1 MIDELH
7 LLKLHIPFAVDYIS
21 IRLNADKTVYF
32 FVWHHHVRLTRVVT
46 VGVWDPDVLDI
57 TSFYGESAVEFSSE
71 TGVSPSLAEV
81 CVDFIF
87 LFTK

>member
-1 MIDELH
+1 MNFVY

-21 IRLNADKTVYF
+21 IRLDADKTVDF
-32 FVWHHHVRLTRVVT
+32 FVWHHHVRLASVVT
-46 VGVWDPDVLDI
+46 VGVWDPDVVDI
-57 TSFYGESAVEFSSE
+57 TSFYGKGAIELSSE

-81 CVDFIF
+81 SVDFIF